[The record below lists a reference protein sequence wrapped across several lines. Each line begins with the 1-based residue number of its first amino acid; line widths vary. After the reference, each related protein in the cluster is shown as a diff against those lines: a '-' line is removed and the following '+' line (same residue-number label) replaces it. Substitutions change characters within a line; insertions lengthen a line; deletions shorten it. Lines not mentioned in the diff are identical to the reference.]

1 MLLKRLWLTRFLSA
15 GSEAEQKVEAKT
27 DLPGKRVRR
36 PSKKAAAL
44 ADGLAVSPDHLQFS
58 EEAKGRKTGKRQPQK
73 RKRGSDLDDNTTGSL
88 LPTPAPENVQKCF
101 QYL

>member
-1 MLLKRLWLTRFLSA
+1 M
-15 GSEAEQKVEAKT
+15 
-27 DLPGKRVRR
+27 RR

-73 RKRGSDLDDNTTGSL
+73 RKRGSDLDNKATGSL
-88 LPTPAPENVQKCF
+88 LSPLAASADPASYHGKCIRIFGRVQDKRKSDVCCR
-101 QYL
+101 LRLIITEI